1 MTYINLVNDPW
12 IPVRREHG
20 EHEKIAPWSVTDAH
34 DTNPVVALD
43 TTRADFKG
51 ALAQFLIGLL
61 QTAAAP
67 GEVNGIEWAAWLT
80 EPPSPERLRD
90 SFMPYAEYF
99 ELGGE
104 GARFLQ
110 DLEPLGEGAK
120 PISSLLIEVPGD
132 NALRNNTDHFIKR
145 GGINGLCPAC
155 AATALFTLQTNA
167 PSGGAGHRTSLR
179 GGGPLTTLVTL
190 DPKAEELKAT
200 LWRDL
205 WLNVLPMETVQQLTG
220 NSKLTEPAAIF
231 PWLAPSRTSAKGG
244 QDTLPK
250 DAHPLQMYW
259 GMPRRIRLDLEELTD
274 GECDICAAHDT
285 PLVTRYVTKN
295 YGINYSGAWE
305 HPLSPHY
312 VDDKTGAPMPSHAQP
327 GGFSYRHWTNW
338 VLRSDTRKPARVV
351 THFNEHNR
359 IQDAQLRI
367 WAFGYDMDNMKAR
380 AWYEATVPL
389 YLMPPGERRQR
400 FVNQVNNL
408 IDAGV
413 QTAGYVQGAIKEAW
427 FRRPGDARGDTTFL
441 REAFFERTEAIFFTL
456 LRESHELAVRGT
468 DDTALREKWLM
479 SLRKEAEVLFEERAE
494 SGAMDEGDLARI
506 ARAHNDLRKKLWG
519 KKLYALLDLVKPEK
533 TKKKKRELSR
543 ET

>member
-1 MTYINLVNDPW
+1 MTQFNLINDPW
-12 IPVRREHG
+12 IPVRRKDGAREW
-20 EHEKIAPWSVTDAH
+20 ITPWSVTEAH
-34 DTNPVVALD
+34 DTNPIVALD
-43 TTRADFKG
+43 TARADFKG

-67 GEVNGIEWAAWLT
+67 GGEQGIEWDRWLA
-80 EPPSPERLRD
+80 EPPAPDRLRGCF
-90 SFMPYAEYF
+90 SPYAEYF
-99 ELGGE
+99 ELGGT

-110 DLEPLGEGAK
+110 DIESLGDEAK
-120 PISSLLIEVPGD
+120 PVSSLLIDVPGA

-179 GGGPLTTLVTL
+179 GGGPLTTLVAL
-190 DPKAEELKAT
+190 DPTAEALEAT

-205 WLNVLPMETVQQLTG
+205 WLNVLPKEALQQLTG
-220 NSKLTEPAAIF
+220 NRKLTEPAAIF
-231 PWLAPSRTSAKGG
+231 PWLAPTRTSAKDG
-244 QDTLPK
+244 QDTLPQ

-259 GMPRRIRLDLEELTD
+259 GMPRRIRLDLDGLTE
-274 GECDICAAHDT
+274 GECDICATRQT

-295 YGINYSGAWE
+295 YGINYSGVWE

-312 VDDKTGAPMPSHAQP
+312 VDSKTGTPMPSHAQP
-327 GGFSYRHWTNW
+327 GGFSYRHWSNW
-338 VLRSDTRKPARVV
+338 VLRTDAHKPAWVV

-359 IQDAQLRI
+359 LEDAQLRI

-380 AWYEATVPL
+380 AWYETIVPL
-389 YLMPPGERRQR
+389 YLMPPGEPRQR

-413 QTAGYVQGAIKEAW
+413 QVAAYVQAAVKEAW

-441 REAFFERTEAIFFTL
+441 REVFFERTDATFFSL
-456 LRESHELAVRGT
+456 LRESHKQAIQSMNKTE
-468 DDTALREKWLM
+468 LREKWLIV
-479 SLRKEAEVLFEERAE
+479 LRKEAEVLFEERAE
-494 SGAMDEGDLARI
+494 SGALDEGDLARI
-506 ARAHNDLRKKLWG
+506 ARAHNALRKKLWG
-519 KKLYALLDLVKPEK
+519 KKLYEILELKKPDRVGKEK
-533 TKKKKRELSR
+533 KGLSH